1 MNRDKGLQ
9 LYNIKELLNN
19 KYVIPIYQRN
29 FAWSEGEI
37 RQLILD
43 IADASENTDNYY
55 IGTLITYDRGNNLF
69 EIIDGQQRL
78 TTLSILLS
86 LIKNKYKDE
95 YKKYISKSYSLN
107 LTFDSRKNS
116 TYTLKALYDKDE
128 NDIEKYISENQNSI
142 TEGYIICKKVLTEI
156 LKEKFRNNEAKFFEY
171 LFNNV
176 KILQVLVLEDTDLNH
191 YFEIMNSRGEQ
202 LEMHEILKARLL
214 DKLENENDKFIFNLI
229 WEACSNMERYIQ
241 FGFESKLRN
250 DIFKSDWN
258 SLINED
264 EIYIKERIK
273 RFIGKSSQI
282 PPIYSAIKIKGKKAY
297 EYARNGE
304 NVSLKPREIE
314 IFNIDDIDVNL
325 RKRQVSFVV
334 SCTKGTYIRS
344 VVHDIGIK
352 LGCGATMI
360 ELKRLKTG
368 DFDINDSIDL
378 YEFLNLEYLDML
390 DKIVS
395 IEELYK
401 DSKKIN
407 LKDKDYDK
415 FLNGIAIKTDVPN
428 GIVRV
433 YENLRYKGL
442 GKVNDNL
449 LKRFIIE

>member
-1 MNRDKGLQ
+1 MVPQIKNGILNIDKPQGITSHDVVDIVRKIFPG
-9 LYNIKELLNN
+9 IKVGHTGTLDPIATGVLPICIGKATKLSDELL
-19 KYVIPIYQRN
+19 
-29 FAWSEGEI
+29 
-37 RQLILD
+37 
-43 IADASENTDNYY
+43 SENKVYKVKMLLGVETD
-55 IGTLITYDRGNNLF
+55 TYDITGKIVFAN
-69 EIIDGQQRL
+69 
-78 TTLSILLS
+78 TL
-86 LIKNKYKDE
+86 
-95 YKKYISKSYSLN
+95 
-107 LTFDSRKNS
+107 
-116 TYTLKALYDKDE
+116 
-128 NDIEKYISENQNSI
+128 
-142 TEGYIICKKVLTEI
+142 
-156 LKEKFRNNEAKFFEY
+156 
-171 LFNNV
+171 
-176 KILQVLVLEDTDLNH
+176 
-191 YFEIMNSRGEQ
+191 
-202 LEMHEILKARLL
+202 
-214 DKLENENDKFIFNLI
+214 
-229 WEACSNMERYIQ
+229 
-241 FGFESKLRN
+241 
-250 DIFKSDWN
+250 
-258 SLINED
+258 NED

-344 VVHDIGIK
+344 LVHDIGIK

-395 IEELYK
+395 IQELYK

-407 LKDKDYDK
+407 LNDKDYDK
-415 FLNGIAIKTDVPN
+415 FLNGITIKTDVPN

>member
-1 MNRDKGLQ
+1 MVPQIKNGILNIDKPQGITSHDVVDIVRKIFPNTKVGHTGTLDPIATGV
-9 LYNIKELLNN
+9 LPICIGKATKLSDELL
-19 KYVIPIYQRN
+19 
-29 FAWSEGEI
+29 
-37 RQLILD
+37 
-43 IADASENTDNYY
+43 SENKVYKVKMLLGVETD
-55 IGTLITYDRGNNLF
+55 TYDITGKIVFAN
-69 EIIDGQQRL
+69 
-78 TTLSILLS
+78 TL
-86 LIKNKYKDE
+86 
-95 YKKYISKSYSLN
+95 
-107 LTFDSRKNS
+107 
-116 TYTLKALYDKDE
+116 
-128 NDIEKYISENQNSI
+128 
-142 TEGYIICKKVLTEI
+142 
-156 LKEKFRNNEAKFFEY
+156 
-171 LFNNV
+171 
-176 KILQVLVLEDTDLNH
+176 
-191 YFEIMNSRGEQ
+191 
-202 LEMHEILKARLL
+202 
-214 DKLENENDKFIFNLI
+214 
-229 WEACSNMERYIQ
+229 
-241 FGFESKLRN
+241 
-250 DIFKSDWN
+250 
-258 SLINED
+258 NED

-297 EYARNGE
+297 EYARNNE
-304 NVSLKPREIE
+304 SISLKPREIE

-344 VVHDIGIK
+344 LVHDIGIK

-368 DFDINDSIDL
+368 NFDIEDSIDL

-390 DKIVS
+390 DKIIS
-395 IEELYK
+395 IEDLYK

-415 FLNGIAIKTDVPN
+415 FLNGIAIKSDIQN

>member
-1 MNRDKGLQ
+1 MVPQIKNGVLNIDKPQGITSHDVVDIVRKIFPG
-9 LYNIKELLNN
+9 IKVGHTGTLDPIATGVLPICIGKATKLSDELL
-19 KYVIPIYQRN
+19 
-29 FAWSEGEI
+29 
-37 RQLILD
+37 
-43 IADASENTDNYY
+43 SENKVYKVKMLLGVETD
-55 IGTLITYDRGNNLF
+55 TYDITGKIVFAN
-69 EIIDGQQRL
+69 
-78 TTLSILLS
+78 TL
-86 LIKNKYKDE
+86 
-95 YKKYISKSYSLN
+95 
-107 LTFDSRKNS
+107 
-116 TYTLKALYDKDE
+116 
-128 NDIEKYISENQNSI
+128 
-142 TEGYIICKKVLTEI
+142 
-156 LKEKFRNNEAKFFEY
+156 
-171 LFNNV
+171 
-176 KILQVLVLEDTDLNH
+176 
-191 YFEIMNSRGEQ
+191 
-202 LEMHEILKARLL
+202 
-214 DKLENENDKFIFNLI
+214 
-229 WEACSNMERYIQ
+229 
-241 FGFESKLRN
+241 
-250 DIFKSDWN
+250 
-258 SLINED
+258 NED

-344 VVHDIGIK
+344 LVHDIGIK

-395 IEELYK
+395 LEELYK

-407 LKDKDYDK
+407 LNDKDYDK

>member
-1 MNRDKGLQ
+1 MVPQIKNGVLNIDKPQGITSHDVVDIVRKIFPG
-9 LYNIKELLNN
+9 IKVGHTGTLDPIATGVLPICIGKATKLSDELL
-19 KYVIPIYQRN
+19 
-29 FAWSEGEI
+29 
-37 RQLILD
+37 
-43 IADASENTDNYY
+43 SENKVYKVKMLLGVETD
-55 IGTLITYDRGNNLF
+55 TYDITGKIVFAN
-69 EIIDGQQRL
+69 
-78 TTLSILLS
+78 TL
-86 LIKNKYKDE
+86 
-95 YKKYISKSYSLN
+95 
-107 LTFDSRKNS
+107 
-116 TYTLKALYDKDE
+116 
-128 NDIEKYISENQNSI
+128 
-142 TEGYIICKKVLTEI
+142 
-156 LKEKFRNNEAKFFEY
+156 
-171 LFNNV
+171 
-176 KILQVLVLEDTDLNH
+176 
-191 YFEIMNSRGEQ
+191 
-202 LEMHEILKARLL
+202 
-214 DKLENENDKFIFNLI
+214 
-229 WEACSNMERYIQ
+229 
-241 FGFESKLRN
+241 
-250 DIFKSDWN
+250 
-258 SLINED
+258 NED

-304 NVSLKPREIE
+304 NVSLKHREIE

-344 VVHDIGIK
+344 LVHDIGIK

>member
-1 MNRDKGLQ
+1 MVPQIKNGILNIDKPQGITSHDVVDIVRKIFPG
-9 LYNIKELLNN
+9 IKVGHTGTLDPIATGVLPICIGKATKLSDELL
-19 KYVIPIYQRN
+19 
-29 FAWSEGEI
+29 
-37 RQLILD
+37 
-43 IADASENTDNYY
+43 SENKVYKVKMLLGVETD
-55 IGTLITYDRGNNLF
+55 TYDITGKIVFAN
-69 EIIDGQQRL
+69 
-78 TTLSILLS
+78 TL
-86 LIKNKYKDE
+86 
-95 YKKYISKSYSLN
+95 
-107 LTFDSRKNS
+107 
-116 TYTLKALYDKDE
+116 
-128 NDIEKYISENQNSI
+128 
-142 TEGYIICKKVLTEI
+142 
-156 LKEKFRNNEAKFFEY
+156 
-171 LFNNV
+171 
-176 KILQVLVLEDTDLNH
+176 
-191 YFEIMNSRGEQ
+191 
-202 LEMHEILKARLL
+202 
-214 DKLENENDKFIFNLI
+214 
-229 WEACSNMERYIQ
+229 
-241 FGFESKLRN
+241 
-250 DIFKSDWN
+250 
-258 SLINED
+258 NED

-304 NVSLKPREIE
+304 NISLKPREIE

-344 VVHDIGIK
+344 LVHDIGIK

-407 LKDKDYDK
+407 LNDKDYDK

>member
-1 MNRDKGLQ
+1 MVPQIKNGVLNIDKPQGITSHDVVDIVRKIFPG
-9 LYNIKELLNN
+9 IKVGHTGTLDPIATGVLPICIGKATKLSEELL
-19 KYVIPIYQRN
+19 
-29 FAWSEGEI
+29 
-37 RQLILD
+37 
-43 IADASENTDNYY
+43 SENKVYKVKMLLGVETD
-55 IGTLITYDRGNNLF
+55 TYDITGKIVFAN
-69 EIIDGQQRL
+69 
-78 TTLSILLS
+78 TL
-86 LIKNKYKDE
+86 
-95 YKKYISKSYSLN
+95 
-107 LTFDSRKNS
+107 
-116 TYTLKALYDKDE
+116 
-128 NDIEKYISENQNSI
+128 
-142 TEGYIICKKVLTEI
+142 
-156 LKEKFRNNEAKFFEY
+156 
-171 LFNNV
+171 
-176 KILQVLVLEDTDLNH
+176 
-191 YFEIMNSRGEQ
+191 
-202 LEMHEILKARLL
+202 
-214 DKLENENDKFIFNLI
+214 
-229 WEACSNMERYIQ
+229 
-241 FGFESKLRN
+241 
-250 DIFKSDWN
+250 
-258 SLINED
+258 NED

-344 VVHDIGIK
+344 LVHDIGIK

-401 DSKKIN
+401 DSKKVN
-407 LKDKDYDK
+407 LNDKDYDK
-415 FLNGIAIKTDVPN
+415 FLNGITIKTDVPN

>member
-1 MNRDKGLQ
+1 MVPQIKNGVLNIDKPQGITSHDVVDIVRKIFPG
-9 LYNIKELLNN
+9 IKVGHTGTLDPIATGVLPICIGKATKLSDELL
-19 KYVIPIYQRN
+19 
-29 FAWSEGEI
+29 
-37 RQLILD
+37 
-43 IADASENTDNYY
+43 SENKVYKVKMLLGVETD
-55 IGTLITYDRGNNLF
+55 TYDITGKIVFAN
-69 EIIDGQQRL
+69 
-78 TTLSILLS
+78 TL
-86 LIKNKYKDE
+86 
-95 YKKYISKSYSLN
+95 
-107 LTFDSRKNS
+107 
-116 TYTLKALYDKDE
+116 
-128 NDIEKYISENQNSI
+128 
-142 TEGYIICKKVLTEI
+142 
-156 LKEKFRNNEAKFFEY
+156 
-171 LFNNV
+171 
-176 KILQVLVLEDTDLNH
+176 
-191 YFEIMNSRGEQ
+191 
-202 LEMHEILKARLL
+202 
-214 DKLENENDKFIFNLI
+214 
-229 WEACSNMERYIQ
+229 
-241 FGFESKLRN
+241 
-250 DIFKSDWN
+250 
-258 SLINED
+258 NED

-344 VVHDIGIK
+344 LVHDIGIK

-401 DSKKIN
+401 DSKKVN
-407 LKDKDYDK
+407 LNDKDYDK

>member
-1 MNRDKGLQ
+1 MVPQIKNGILNIDKPQGITSHDVVDIVRKIFPG
-9 LYNIKELLNN
+9 IKVGHTGTLDPIATGVLPICIGKATKLSDELL
-19 KYVIPIYQRN
+19 
-29 FAWSEGEI
+29 
-37 RQLILD
+37 
-43 IADASENTDNYY
+43 SENKVYKVKMLLGVETD
-55 IGTLITYDRGNNLF
+55 TYDITGKIVFAN
-69 EIIDGQQRL
+69 
-78 TTLSILLS
+78 TL
-86 LIKNKYKDE
+86 
-95 YKKYISKSYSLN
+95 
-107 LTFDSRKNS
+107 
-116 TYTLKALYDKDE
+116 
-128 NDIEKYISENQNSI
+128 
-142 TEGYIICKKVLTEI
+142 
-156 LKEKFRNNEAKFFEY
+156 
-171 LFNNV
+171 
-176 KILQVLVLEDTDLNH
+176 
-191 YFEIMNSRGEQ
+191 
-202 LEMHEILKARLL
+202 
-214 DKLENENDKFIFNLI
+214 
-229 WEACSNMERYIQ
+229 
-241 FGFESKLRN
+241 
-250 DIFKSDWN
+250 
-258 SLINED
+258 NED

-344 VVHDIGIK
+344 LVHDIGIK

-401 DSKKIN
+401 DSKKVN